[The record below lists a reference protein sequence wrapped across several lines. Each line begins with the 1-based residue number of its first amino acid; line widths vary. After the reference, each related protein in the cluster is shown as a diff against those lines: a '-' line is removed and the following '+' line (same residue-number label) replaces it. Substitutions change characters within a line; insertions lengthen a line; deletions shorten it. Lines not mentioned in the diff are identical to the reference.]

1 MQVVA
6 GIVIGL
12 ILGFAAPTLSENLK
26 VIGTAFIRLVE
37 MVIIPLLFPLIVVSI
52 AQTGSARS
60 TGRLAAKSIV
70 YFEVV
75 TTGILAVTILLALG
89 VGLGHGV
96 DLHDAAVAAT
106 GEVQKSLPIQT
117 ILLNIIPDNIV
128 GALSQG
134 NLLGMLFFAVILGLA
149 LGRVGAKAKPVLD
162 VLDGV
167 AVAMFQVTGWVV
179 RIAPLAVIAFVAYN
193 TTFYGWHL
201 LVQLAVFI
209 VVFYLA
215 TAIVLGIIFPLVA
228 YAFHAP
234 YFSMLKAI
242 GDLLLTGFVTRSS
255 EVVLAPM
262 VTRLEEFGVD
272 GRVAAFTMPLGYAF
286 NADGATLYEGLA
298 VVFVANAYGMDLSI
312 GRIVTTMLVLML
324 LTKGFAGVPSS
335 SIVILFSAAA
345 AIGLPAQGVAVLL
358 AVDFV
363 VDMART
369 AINIAGN
376 GLATVVIAKS
386 ENAFRQPITLSP
398 TTQVAPTQSDQGSEI
413 GDLR

>member
-1 MQVVA
+1 MAVSTSTTADEPVRRTFRRYIRPLWVQVVA

-12 ILGFAAPTLSENLK
+12 ILGFAAPTLSENLRSL
-26 VIGTAFIRLVE
+26 AQRLSSWSRWSSSRYCSRSST
-37 MVIIPLLFPLIVVSI
+37 VSV
-52 AQTGSARS
+52 AQTGSARLI
-60 TGRLAAKSIV
+60 GRLAAKSIV

-96 DLHDAAVAAT
+96 DLYDAAVGAT

-134 NLLGMLFFAVILGLA
+134 ILLGMLFFAVILGLA
-149 LGRVGAKAKPVLD
+149 LGRVGVKAKPVVD

-193 TTFYGWHL
+193 TAFYGWHL

-234 YFSMLKAI
+234 YFSMLKPSA
-242 GDLLLTGFVTRSS
+242 TFSS
-255 EVVLAPM
+255 
-262 VTRLEEFGVD
+262 
-272 GRVAAFTMPLGYAF
+272 
-286 NADGATLYEGLA
+286 
-298 VVFVANAYGMDLSI
+298 
-312 GRIVTTMLVLML
+312 
-324 LTKGFAGVPSS
+324 
-335 SIVILFSAAA
+335 
-345 AIGLPAQGVAVLL
+345 PA
-358 AVDFV
+358 
-363 VDMART
+363 
-369 AINIAGN
+369 
-376 GLATVVIAKS
+376 S
-386 ENAFRQPITLSP
+386 
-398 TTQVAPTQSDQGSEI
+398 
-413 GDLR
+413 